1 MRNLSYRKGFF
12 KISFIFREGK
22 GRRKRGGEREGEK
35 HQCVVASHA
44 PHTGDLAHNPGMH
57 PDWEL
62 NRWPFGLKPD
72 TQSTEPHQQGWQYVF
87 YQESRLL
94 TFLAGNLRKKSVG
107 GGFWVNQSATQ
118 GQISEHFKSLST
130 EVTYLKGLNK
140 QKNSVQIWGM

>member
-1 MRNLSYRKGFF
+1 MGLPFAKPPTR
-12 KISFIFREGK
+12 
-22 GRRKRGGEREGEK
+22 
-35 HQCVVASHA
+35 
-44 PHTGDLAHNPGMH
+44 DLASSPGMC

-62 NRWPFGLKPD
+62 NQRPFGSQTG

-140 QKNSVQIWGM
+140 QKNSVQI